1 MILFRDGGMRQSA
14 ERFATGQER
23 LRSRGLQGLKSQFF
37 RVLLDPGSS
46 RHLRDD
52 MKFAT
57 SWLDPPSGHAKASLD
72 GIGFLAKARGLAAV
86 TW

>member
-1 MILFRDGGMRQSA
+1 MRQSA
-14 ERFATGQER
+14 EKFATGQER
-23 LRSRGLQGLKSQFF
+23 LRSRGCRGLKARRVVNF
-37 RVLLDPGSS
+37 RGLLDPVSA